1 MEAGSYRVSRDALA
15 ARGAGGGFDEGL
27 TVTVGGGRS
36 HIGSVAIAQPRPSL
50 RGDGSVSCTC
60 SVWNQ
65 PGHKDEAVARP
76 VAERL
81 CRALNTVV
89 VVTAGSTSRRGRG
102 ADRSGGAAG
111 GGAGG
116 KAPGGQKSRRVKQKS
131 RGTPLGFPGFVAR
144 FRAAVGHQSPN
155 SFAYRTTPS
164 IRTGSSDRGGP

>member
-1 MEAGSYRVSRDALA
+1 MSREGITLEARA
-15 ARGAGGGFDEGL
+15 AAHDEVHTG
-27 TVTVGGGRS
+27 TVGGGRS

-89 VVTAGSTSRRGRG
+89 VVTAGVHLPG
-102 ADRSGGAAG
+102 ADAARIEAVERLAEELAEKLLEDKKP
-111 GGAGG
+111 AG
-116 KAPGGQKSRRVKQKS
+116 
-131 RGTPLGFPGFVAR
+131 
-144 FRAAVGHQSPN
+144 
-155 SFAYRTTPS
+155 
-164 IRTGSSDRGGP
+164 